1 MIMPTFSELPTETK
15 LNVFAF
21 LRNNTDRARSCLVS
35 RDWLTCMAPLLWKI
49 LEIKP
54 DTVTA
59 ENLASIL
66 NPKSNIIKNIRYIN
80 IKHQPHDCQDRYSPE
95 LEAVVQIIIT
105 ALPRNS
111 LRGIMSLLPISL
123 SVMIQLLQCQQTMRT
138 LYASVDSTTY
148 NFPVKYDSVAYT
160 TWVEPALTKLEELIV
175 YIRDDVPDSYK
186 AGAALIN
193 SSNEIRSLS
202 IWASGDRARMESE
215 TERLNI
221 FQGVNTITL
230 DFEPLQLLHL
240 QLCSL
245 NLVAPPTLAKYVN
258 LQTLRD
264 LRLFRCGNIVP
275 VITSLAS
282 SLSESAALDT
292 LEIVVFDE
300 EDKITQAIEKLLGSF
315 SELKGLWL
323 DMEDARMIDVS
334 CLSRHGSLL
343 RQLGLSSYPKARQ
356 SLSVETIQAVITSC
370 PFLEGLAVDFPV
382 VDMGHIQT
390 LGSNFEIL
398 TINNVQRASTEF
410 EAFLEI
416 ITGHRSLRLLRM
428 FTLPVI
434 DYGKPENPTVANTV
448 GITDEEVY
456 ATQAIMHKLATSV
469 MRQLRCRGSN
479 VSRISIQPGY
489 NCWETRPEC
498 DENRHVWP
506 EYYYLR
512 GHTLDVTGAGSV
524 TAVPVSWHIGTIL
537 GSLVEST

>member
-1 MIMPTFSELPTETK
+1 MPTFSELPTETK

-21 LRNNTDRARSCLVS
+21 LRNSTDRARSCLVS

-59 ENLASIL
+59 ENLAAML
-66 NPKSNIIKNIRYIN
+66 NPRSNIIKNIRYIN
-80 IKHQPHDCQDRYSPE
+80 VKHQLHDCQD
-95 LEAVVQIIIT
+95 
-105 ALPRNS
+105 S

-123 SVMIQLLQCQQTMRT
+123 SVMNQLLQCQQTMRT

-148 NFPVKYDSVAYT
+148 NFP
-160 TWVEPALTKLEELIV
+160 P
-175 YIRDDVPDSYK
+175 
-186 AGAALIN
+186 ALIN
-193 SSNEIRSLS
+193 SSNEIGSLS

-215 TERLNI
+215 PERLNI
-221 FQGVNTITL
+221 FRGVNTTTL

-245 NLVAPPTLAKYVN
+245 NLMAPPTLAKYVN
-258 LQTLRD
+258 LQTLRG

-300 EDKITQAIEKLLGSF
+300 EDKITQAIEKLLGIF
-315 SELKGLWL
+315 SGLKGLWL

-343 RQLGLSSYPKARQ
+343 RQLGLSSYPTTRQ

-370 PFLEGLAVDFPV
+370 PLLEGLAVDFPV
-382 VDMGHIQT
+382 VDMGHVQT
-390 LGSNFEIL
+390 LGSNFEIP

-410 EAFLEI
+410 EAFLLRMDEATYFEHALTTLKEI
-416 ITGHRSLRLLRM
+416 ITSHRSLRLLRM

-456 ATQAIMHKLATSV
+456 ATQAIMHKLA
-469 MRQLRCRGSN
+469 
-479 VSRISIQPGY
+479 IS
-489 NCWETRPEC
+489 
-498 DENRHVWP
+498 
-506 EYYYLR
+506 
-512 GHTLDVTGAGSV
+512 
-524 TAVPVSWHIGTIL
+524 
-537 GSLVEST
+537 

>member
-1 MIMPTFSELPTETK
+1 MPTFSELPTETK

-35 RDWLTCMAPLLWKI
+35 RDWLTCMAPLQWKI

-59 ENLASIL
+59 ENLAAIL

-221 FQGVNTITL
+221 FQGINTITL

-258 LQTLRD
+258 LQTLRG

-323 DMEDARMIDVS
+323 DMEDARMID
-334 CLSRHGSLL
+334 
-343 RQLGLSSYPKARQ
+343 
-356 SLSVETIQAVITSC
+356 
-370 PFLEGLAVDFPV
+370 
-382 VDMGHIQT
+382 T

-410 EAFLEI
+410 EAFLVRMDEATYFAHALTTLKEI
-416 ITGHRSLRLLRM
+416 ITSHRSLRLLRM

-524 TAVPVSWHIGTIL
+524 TAVPVSWNNL
-537 GSLVEST
+537 GLASGINVVNNSGWGI